1 MARIISLLCVWI
13 LLFISGLFLGALML
27 AIPLGYLSLLIDT
40 ALFKS
45 DSFLVRAGVV
55 AFAITFATSLIVR
68 AARHG
73 QGAQRGPNG
82 LPGRPNGRVADG
94 FVVNS
99 SVSDMRLL

>member
-1 MARIISLLCVWI
+1 MPTIATTRRLN
-13 LLFISGLFLGALML
+13 GPG
-27 AIPLGYLSLLIDT
+27 GQNYLSQLPNS
-40 ALFKS
+40 S
-45 DSFLVRAGVV
+45 DRSDAFFPRAGIV